1 MEEENLVSV
10 EKAKSCFGR
19 LGWALFGFG
28 IIITLL
34 QLVVG
39 MIGGVLLVMGIDV
52 VNNPWFLWAATF
64 VPQYLVGVPL
74 FLLFLRKTP
83 VVEQSQCKL
92 GGGKFWALLLVSF
105 PVMFLGNIIGTFL
118 SGLLSGGTAQN
129 SVETM
134 VSGGNPLMLFT
145 VVILAPLMEEL
156 VFRKQLLDRC
166 AQYGEK
172 TAMVFSALAFAMFH
186 MNLFQFFYAFG
197 MGLIFAYVYLRTR
210 RLRYPVLMHMI
221 INFMGSVVPL
231 WVVSNLDLDALSNL
245 NPQNLDQEMLAA
257 ILPGLLIY
265 LAYVVVQ
272 LVLVIAGLVIGIVMR
287 KSFTL
292 QPAPEELPREGRA
305 KTVYG
310 NAGFVLYAVLCA
322 VAFLF
327 ILFS

>member
-1 MEEENLVSV
+1 MGAVRLRLRRSVSRFCR
-10 EKAKSCFGR
+10 SR
-19 LGWALFGFG
+19 SRRRRWL
-28 IIITLL
+28 
-34 QLVVG
+34 
-39 MIGGVLLVMGIDV
+39 
-52 VNNPWFLWAATF
+52 P
-64 VPQYLVGVPL
+64 
-74 FLLFLRKTP
+74 
-83 VVEQSQCKL
+83 
-92 GGGKFWALLLVSF
+92 
-105 PVMFLGNIIGTFL
+105 
-118 SGLLSGGTAQN
+118 
-129 SVETM
+129 
-134 VSGGNPLMLFT
+134 
-145 VVILAPLMEEL
+145 
-156 VFRKQLLDRC
+156 
-166 AQYGEK
+166 
-172 TAMVFSALAFAMFH
+172 AMVFSALTFALFH

-245 NPQNLDQEMLAA
+245 TPQNLDEEMLAA

-265 LAYVVVQ
+265 LAYMLVQ

>member
-1 MEEENLVSV
+1 MNEENLVPMNQA
-10 EKAKSCFGR
+10 KACFNR
-19 LGWALFGFG
+19 LSWAMIANIL
-28 IIITLL
+28 IVLLL
-34 QLVVG
+34 QVVLVT
-39 MIGGVLLVMGIDV
+39 IGGVLVRMGIDV
-52 VNNPWFLWAATF
+52 LNRPWFSWLVGVIT
-64 VPQYLVGVPL
+64 QYLVGVPL
-74 FLLFLRKTP
+74 FLLMFRRIP
-83 VVEQSQCKL
+83 VVEQSQSKL
-92 GGGKFWALLLVSF
+92 GGGNFWALLLMCF
-105 PVMFLGNIIGTFL
+105 PVMYVGNIIGTFL

-129 SVETM
+129 VVETY
-134 VSGGNPLMLFT
+134 VFEGGLLNLFT
-145 VVILAPLMEEL
+145 AVVLAPLVEEFI
-156 VFRKQLLDRC
+156 FRKQLLDRC
-166 AQYGEK
+166 SRYGEK

-292 QPAPEELPREGRA
+292 QPVPEELPREGRA
-305 KTVYG
+305 KTVYA
-310 NAGFVLYAVLCA
+310 NVGFILYAILCA
-322 VAFLF
+322 VVFLF
-327 ILFS
+327 TL

>member
-19 LGWALFGFG
+19 LGWALCAYAMV
-28 IIITLL
+28 IVVL
-34 QLVVG
+34 QLVAVA
-39 MIGGVLLVMGIDV
+39 IGGVLFAMG
-52 VNNPWFLWAATF
+52 VNVLENAWFLWAASF
-64 VPQYLVGVPL
+64 IPQYLVGVPL
-74 FLLFLRKTP
+74 FLLILRKMP

-92 GGGKFWALLLVSF
+92 GGGKFWALLLMCF

-134 VSGGNPLMLFT
+134 VSGGNPLILFT
-145 VVILAPLMEEL
+145 VVILAPLVEEL

-172 TAMVFSALAFAMFH
+172 TAMVFSALTFALFH

-245 NPQNLDQEMLAA
+245 NSQNLDQEMLAA

-287 KSFTL
+287 KSLTL
-292 QPAPEELPREGRA
+292 RPTPEELPREGRV
-305 KTVYG
+305 KTVYANVG
-310 NAGFVLYAVLCA
+310 
-322 VAFLF
+322 F
-327 ILFS
+327 ILFVVVCVVVFSFNL

>member
-1 MEEENLVSV
+1 MVIV
-10 EKAKSCFGR
+10 V
-19 LGWALFGFG
+19 
-28 IIITLL
+28 L
-34 QLVVG
+34 QLVAVA
-39 MIGGVLLVMGIDV
+39 IGGVLFAMG
-52 VNNPWFLWAATF
+52 VNVLENAWFLWAASF
-64 VPQYLVGVPL
+64 IPQYLVGVPL
-74 FLLFLRKTP
+74 FLLILRKMP
-83 VVEQSQCKL
+83 VVEQSQTKL
-92 GGGKFWALLLVSF
+92 GGGKFWALLLMCF
-105 PVMFLGNIIGTFL
+105 PVMFIGNLVGTFL

-129 SVETM
+129 GVEAM
-134 VSGGNPLMLFT
+134 VSGGNPLILFT
-145 VVILAPLMEEL
+145 VVILAPLVEEL

-172 TAMVFSALAFAMFH
+172 TAMVFSALTFALFH

-197 MGLIFAYVYLRTR
+197 MGLIFAYVYLRTH

-245 NPQNLDQEMLAA
+245 TPQNLDQEMLAA

-292 QPAPEELPREGRA
+292 HPAPEELPQEGRV
-305 KTVYG
+305 KTVYANVG
-310 NAGFVLYAVLCA
+310 
-322 VAFLF
+322 F
-327 ILFS
+327 ILFVVVCVVVFSFNL

>member
-1 MEEENLVSV
+1 MNEENLVPMNQA
-10 EKAKSCFGR
+10 KACFSR
-19 LGWALFGFG
+19 LSWAMIANIL
-28 IIITLL
+28 IVLLL
-34 QLVVG
+34 QVVLVT
-39 MIGGVLLVMGIDV
+39 IGEVLVRMGIDV
-52 VNNPWFLWAATF
+52 LNRPWFSWVAGLIT
-64 VPQYLVGVPL
+64 QYLVGVPL
-74 FLLFLRKTP
+74 FLLMFRGIP
-83 VVEQSQCKL
+83 VVEQSQSKL
-92 GGGKFWALLLVSF
+92 GGGNFWALLLMCF
-105 PVMFLGNIIGTFL
+105 PVMYVGNIVGTFL
-118 SGLLSGGTAQN
+118 AGLLSGGTAQN
-129 SVETM
+129 VVETY
-134 VSGGNPLMLFT
+134 VFEGGLFNLFT
-145 VVILAPLMEEL
+145 AVVLAPLVEEFI
-156 VFRKQLLDRC
+156 FRKQLLDRC
-166 AQYGEK
+166 SQYGEK
-172 TAMVFSALAFAMFH
+172 TAMVFSALTFALFH

>member
-10 EKAKSCFGR
+10 EKAKSCFSR
-19 LGWALFGFG
+19 LGWALCAYAMV
-28 IIITLL
+28 IVVL
-34 QLVVG
+34 QLVAVA
-39 MIGGVLLVMGIDV
+39 IGGVLFAMG
-52 VNNPWFLWAATF
+52 VNVLENAWFLWAASF
-64 VPQYLVGVPL
+64 IPQYLVGVPL
-74 FLLFLRKTP
+74 FLLILRKMP
-83 VVEQSQCKL
+83 VVEQSQTKL
-92 GGGKFWALLLVSF
+92 GGGKFWALLLMCF
-105 PVMFLGNIIGTFL
+105 PVMFIGNLVGTFL

-129 SVETM
+129 GVEAM
-134 VSGGNPLMLFT
+134 VSGGNPLILFT
-145 VVILAPLMEEL
+145 VVILAPLVEEL

-287 KSFTL
+287 KSLTL
-292 QPAPEELPREGRA
+292 RPTPEELPREGRV
-305 KTVYG
+305 KTVYANVG
-310 NAGFVLYAVLCA
+310 
-322 VAFLF
+322 F
-327 ILFS
+327 ILFVVVCVVVFCFNL

>member
-19 LGWALFGFG
+19 LGWALVANVL
-28 IIITLL
+28 IVLLL
-34 QLVVG
+34 QVVLVT
-39 MIGGVLLVMGIDV
+39 IGEVLFRMGIDV
-52 VNNPWFLWAATF
+52 LNSPWFLWAVSFIT
-64 VPQYLVGVPL
+64 QYLVGVPL
-74 FLLFLRKTP
+74 FLLMFRKIP
-83 VVEQSQCKL
+83 VVEQSQSKL
-92 GGGKFWALLLVSF
+92 GGGNFWALLLMCF
-105 PVMFLGNIIGTFL
+105 PVMYIGNIVGTFL

-129 SVETM
+129 VVETY
-134 VSGGNPLMLFT
+134 VFEGGLLNLFT
-145 VVILAPLMEEL
+145 AVVLAPLVEEFI
-156 VFRKQLLDRC
+156 FRKQLLDRC
-166 AQYGEK
+166 SRYGEK
-172 TAMVFSALAFAMFH
+172 TAMVFSALTFALFH

-197 MGLIFAYVYLRTR
+197 VGLIFAYVYLRTR
-210 RLRYPVLMHMI
+210 RLRYPVLMHMA
-221 INFMGSVVPL
+221 INFMGSAVPL
-231 WVVSNLDLDALSNL
+231 WVVSNLDLDALANL
-245 NPQNLDQEMLAA
+245 NPQNLDQETLAA

-272 LVLVIAGLVIGIVMR
+272 LALVIAGLVIGIVMR